1 MYIDNPKS
9 FKMKSL
15 PKWINLLA
23 GIILFT
29 ANIIPFANPEWF
41 FHQAY
46 QIELTTP
53 QSYTLLRTLSI
64 VLAVMGFLWI
74 WIALRTT
81 QHIQLLKATF
91 VLISAFVLARVVG
104 LLVDGRDQYLTY
116 YELGFEFLCWLVVL
130 AVLLKNRNST
140 E

>member
-130 AVLLKNRNST
+130 AALLKNRNST

>member
-91 VLISAFVLARVVG
+91 VLISAFVLGRVVG

>member
-1 MYIDNPKS
+1 
-9 FKMKSL
+9 MKSL

-91 VLISAFVLARVVG
+91 VLISAFVLGRVVG

>member
-1 MYIDNPKS
+1 
-9 FKMKSL
+9 MKSL

-53 QSYTLLRTLSI
+53 QSYTVLRTLSI
-64 VLAVMGFLWI
+64 VLAVMGFIWI

-91 VLISAFVLARVVG
+91 VLISAFVLGRVVG
-104 LLVDGRDQYLTY
+104 LLVDGWDQYLTY

-130 AVLLKNRNST
+130 AVLFKNRNST

>member
-1 MYIDNPKS
+1 
-9 FKMKSL
+9 MKSL

-29 ANIIPFANPEWF
+29 AIIIPFANPEWF

-91 VLISAFVLARVVG
+91 VLISAFVLGRVVG

>member
-1 MYIDNPKS
+1 M
-9 FKMKSL
+9 
-15 PKWINLLA
+15 
-23 GIILFT
+23 
-29 ANIIPFANPEWF
+29 
-41 FHQAY
+41 
-46 QIELTTP
+46 
-53 QSYTLLRTLSI
+53 LRTLSI
-64 VLAVMGFLWI
+64 VLAVMGLLWI

-91 VLISAFVLARVVG
+91 VLISAFVLGRVVG